1 MSNSRRKLNA
11 SHYTDLV
18 EDGYINH
25 KRDIMIVPPDQVCP
39 PDIYNSWRPFAMELV
54 TEYKPNIVA
63 RDFLLNHIKIM
74 CNNDE
79 ECYNY
84 LIKWLAM
91 CIQFPSTKLCMP
103 VFVSDEGAG
112 KGSIIRLLSNML
124 GGSKMLE
131 SREPSKEVWG
141 EFNAMMLNGYIVCL
155 DEISKKEMGGCEGKI
170 KGLITEPF
178 IHINDKGK
186 SRFPVRSYHKFISF
200 SNPDAYGNEPM
211 TTTESDRR
219 KFFIHCSNE
228 LIANTT
234 YFNTYYE
241 YLDDVNVV
249 KTIYEY
255 FKTLENPKEIL
266 KCKMPESDYH
276 KELKALAIP
285 PLKLFVTDYLKEH
298 MSAVLHIE
306 TTQELYV
313 SLQCWC
319 VYTGIKYDCSS
330 AQFACRLANM
340 RLKGMDKVLN
350 IGEKRLKGWSFNS
363 ETRTH
368 LGLDDVCNT
377 QCE

>member
-1 MSNSRRKLNA
+1 
-11 SHYTDLV
+11 
-18 EDGYINH
+18 
-25 KRDIMIVPPDQVCP
+25 
-39 PDIYNSWRPFAMELV
+39 
-54 TEYKPNIVA
+54 
-63 RDFLLNHIKIM
+63 
-74 CNNDE
+74 
-79 ECYNY
+79 
-84 LIKWLAM
+84 
-91 CIQFPSTKLCMP
+91 
-103 VFVSDEGAG
+103 
-112 KGSIIRLLSNML
+112 ML
-124 GGSKMLE
+124 
-131 SREPSKEVWG
+131 
-141 EFNAMMLNGYIVCL
+141 
-155 DEISKKEMGGCEGKI
+155 
-170 KGLITEPF
+170 
-178 IHINDKGK
+178 
-186 SRFPVRSYHKFISF
+186 
-200 SNPDAYGNEPM
+200 
-211 TTTESDRR
+211 
-219 KFFIHCSNE
+219 
-228 LIANTT
+228 
-234 YFNTYYE
+234 
-241 YLDDVNVV
+241 V